1 MFKRTIK
8 RAIVPGFALA
18 VLFSTG
24 CASLVSGAADDLSR
38 AILNHDDPATVKA
51 AAPAYLLM
59 IDSLIGEEADDDE
72 LLRQGA
78 SLYAAYTG
86 VFIDDAER
94 AKRLSDRAFL
104 YGRQGI
110 CEYMEEL
117 CDVRRMPFAELESAL
132 AALDDE
138 DDLPYLAALAQ
149 SWLVWIRAHA
159 DDWSAV
165 ADLPRT
171 ALILETVLRIDETY
185 NDGNAHV
192 YLGILKTL
200 RPPALGGKPDE
211 AREHFERAI
220 EISGGHNLGAKV
232 ALAENYA
239 RLLFDRELH
248 DRVLR
253 EVITAD
259 ARVSGLTLMNV
270 IAQQRAQELLASAD
284 EYF

>member
-1 MFKRTIK
+1 MKRIL
-8 RAIVPGFALA
+8 ALGFVVAL
-18 VLFSTG
+18 LFSTG
-24 CASLVSGAADDLSR
+24 CASLVSGAAEDLSD
-38 AILNHDDPATVKA
+38 AMLNHDDPATVKA

-59 IDSLIGEEADDDE
+59 VDSLIGEEADDDE

-86 VFIDDAER
+86 VFIDDDVR
-94 AKRLSDRAFL
+94 AKRLSDRAFR
-104 YGRQGI
+104 YGQQAA
-110 CEYMEEL
+110 CEYAEEL
-117 CDVRRMPFAELESAL
+117 CEVRRMPFAELEIAL

-138 DDLPYLAALAQ
+138 DDLPYLAALAE

-159 DDWSAV
+159 GDWSAV

-171 ALILETVLRIDETY
+171 ELILETVLRIDETY
-185 NDGNAHV
+185 NGGNAHV

-200 RPPALGGKPDE
+200 RPPALGGEPE
-211 AREHFERAI
+211 AAREHFERAI

-239 RLLFDRELH
+239 RLVFDRELH

-253 EVITAD
+253 EVVAAD
-259 ARVSGLTLMNV
+259 ARVRDLTLMNV
-270 IAQQRAQELLASAD
+270 IAQQRARELLASAD
-284 EYF
+284 AYF